1 MPPSFGRRSYR
12 STNVCRKLFL
22 RFSCFWAK
30 IVVFYPDMATKK
42 TNGRTLV
49 EVFEAEKPFT
59 PEAPVAE
66 VIKACDF
73 QVLSF
78 HDPKAVRADGQVGSE
93 VILIYALGVDGII
106 REFANGR
113 WTAFPITS

>member
-1 MPPSFGRRSYR
+1 VPPLPLGWGSMRGRGGVFWCTVKLIMP
-12 STNVCRKLFL
+12 
-22 RFSCFWAK
+22 
-30 IVVFYPDMATKK
+30 TKK
-42 TNGRTLV
+42 NGRTRDEVESRTLL
-49 EVFEAEKPFT
+49 EVFGDQP
-59 PEAPVAE
+59 PEAKIAE

-78 HDPKAVRADGQVGSE
+78 HDPKALRQDGLVGSE

>member
-1 MPPSFGRRSYR
+1 MP
-12 STNVCRKLFL
+12 
-22 RFSCFWAK
+22 
-30 IVVFYPDMATKK
+30 TKK
-42 TNGRTLV
+42 NGRTRDEVESRTLL
-49 EVFEAEKPFT
+49 EVFGDQP
-59 PEAPVAE
+59 PEAKIAE

-78 HDPKAVRADGQVGSE
+78 HDPKALRQDGLVGSE